1 MIRRQY
7 QERFLKKELDKL
19 EQIKHV
25 EKEIDDVFYLFEELY
40 QTTNNSQK
48 NIDTIEET
56 ITSTKQ
62 EITITNTLIDE
73 AKYEEDIGLR
83 YKYLACILAGEA
95 VIGVGFVCSSYVGF
109 GTFIGGCVVATLSTV
124 YTFFT

>member
-1 MIRRQY
+1 MLRRQY
-7 QERFLKKELDKL
+7 QEKFLKKELDKL
-19 EQIKHV
+19 ERIKHV

-48 NIDTIEET
+48 NIDTIEESIIKT
-56 ITSTKQ
+56 NK
-62 EITITNTLIDE
+62 EISDTDTEIKE
-73 AKYEEDIGLR
+73 ANYEKDSGLK
-83 YKYLACILAGEA
+83 YKYLTYILAGEV

-124 YTFFT
+124 YTFFN